1 MLAEFIR
8 SYADAPEVR
17 AQLATLALSNL
28 QQSRATI
35 EQLPISGF
43 EHAAAAAHT
52 IANSLAVLKLPEL
65 ARHMNRIEQTARSAE
80 LAQLRQYYDTI
91 GPELDAVAL
100 ALEQLTTQAG

>member
-1 MLAEFIR
+1 MLAEFTA

-17 AQLATLALSNL
+17 AQLAGLALTNL

-65 ARHMNRIEQTARSAE
+65 ARRMNRVEQTARNAE
-80 LAQLRQYYDTI
+80 LAQLRQYYAAIVPD
-91 GPELDAVAL
+91 LDAVAL
-100 ALEQLTTQAG
+100 QLEQLTAETV